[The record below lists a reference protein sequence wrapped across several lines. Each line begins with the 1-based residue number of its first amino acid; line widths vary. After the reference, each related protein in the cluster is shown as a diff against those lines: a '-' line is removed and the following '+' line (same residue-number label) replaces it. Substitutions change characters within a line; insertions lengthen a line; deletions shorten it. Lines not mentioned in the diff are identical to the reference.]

1 MNDEA
6 HQRQGLG
13 KGEAE
18 RIEGHP
24 HQAWKDRA
32 FRLTVAR
39 LWAYEGLDTKEIA
52 ERIGCEESAV
62 YNVLQQARGMI
73 R

>member
-1 MNDEA
+1 MHDHPHP
-6 HQRQGLG
+6 HQEL
-13 KGEAE
+13 AE
-18 RIEGHP
+18 GQAQHVEGDP
-24 HQAWKDRA
+24 HQAWKDKA
-32 FRLTVAR
+32 FRLAVAR